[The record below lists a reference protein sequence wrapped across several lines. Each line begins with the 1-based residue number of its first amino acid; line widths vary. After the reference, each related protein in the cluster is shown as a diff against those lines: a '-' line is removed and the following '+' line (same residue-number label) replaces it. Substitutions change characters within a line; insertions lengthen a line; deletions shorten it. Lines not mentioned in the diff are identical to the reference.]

1 MKRLLFGLALIS
13 SLAVAQVSGFKI
25 AGVETFKT
33 VPSHKDGVIV
43 YPLNPPV
50 GGVHNPVWQNCGI
63 YDQAVRTEN
72 VMHSL
77 EHGAVWITYKTDLS
91 NTQIEA
97 LRQLVKGQTYSILS
111 PYPIGDK
118 LEKPIY
124 VVAWGAR
131 LGVDKANDL
140 RIGLFIS
147 QFKNNPKTTP
157 EFGAVCTNGIGN
169 PIQ

>member
-1 MKRLLFGLALIS
+1 MKRFLALGLIS
-13 SLAVAQVSGFKI
+13 SLALAQVSGFQI
-25 AGVETFKT
+25 AGVENFK
-33 VPSHKDGVIV
+33 VAASHKEGVIV

-63 YDQAVRTEN
+63 YDQPVRTEN

-91 NTQIEA
+91 KTEIET
-97 LRQLVKGQTYSILS
+97 LRKLVRGQTYIILS
-111 PYPIGDK
+111 PYPFSAK

-124 VVAWGAR
+124 AVAWGRR
-131 LGVDKANDL
+131 LAVESASDL
-140 RIGLFIS
+140 RISLFIS
-147 QFKNNPKTTP
+147 QYKSNLQTTP
-157 EFGAVCTNGIGN
+157 EFGAACTNAIGN

>member
-1 MKRLLFGLALIS
+1 MKRLLLGLALIS
-13 SLAVAQVSGFKI
+13 SLAVAQVTGFKI

-33 VPSHKDGVIV
+33 VPSHKDGLIV

-77 EHGAVWITYKTDLS
+77 EHGAVWMTYKTDLPK
-91 NTQIEA
+91 TEVET
-97 LRQLVKGQTYSILS
+97 LRNLVKGQTYFILS
-111 PYPIGDK
+111 PYSFGDK

-124 VVAWGAR
+124 VVAWGRR
-131 LGVDKANDL
+131 LGLENANDL
-140 RIGLFIS
+140 RIALFIA
-147 QFKNNPKTTP
+147 QYKNNPQTTP
-157 EFGAVCTNGIGN
+157 EFGAACTNGIGN

>member
-1 MKRLLFGLALIS
+1 VKRLFLVLLLIS
-13 SLAVAQVSGFKI
+13 SFAIAQVSGFKI
-25 AGVETFKT
+25 AGLETFKT
-33 VPSHKDGVIV
+33 VSSHKDGTIV

-63 YDQAVRTEN
+63 YDQAVRIEN

-91 NTQIEA
+91 KTEVET
-97 LRQLVKGQTYSILS
+97 LRNLVRGQPYIILS
-111 PYPIGDK
+111 PYSLSNK

-124 VVAWGAR
+124 AVAWGVR
-131 LGVDKANDL
+131 LGVTSTTDL
-140 RIGLFIS
+140 RIPIFAA
-147 QFKNNPKTTP
+147 QFKNNPQTTP
-157 EFGAVCTNGIGN
+157 EFGAACTNGIGN

>member
-1 MKRLLFGLALIS
+1 MKRFLFGLVLIS
-13 SLAVAQVSGFKI
+13 SFAVAQVSGFKI
-25 AGVETFKT
+25 DGVETFKT

-63 YDQAVRTEN
+63 YDQPVRTEN

-77 EHGAVWITYKTDLS
+77 EHGAVWITYKTDLPK
-91 NTQIEA
+91 TDAEA
-97 LRQLVKGQTYSILS
+97 LRRLVKGQTYVILS
-111 PYPIGDK
+111 PYPPSNK

-124 VVAWGAR
+124 AVAWGVR
-131 LGVDKANDL
+131 LGVETVTDL
-140 RIGLFIS
+140 RIPIFIT
-147 QFKNNPKTTP
+147 QFKNNPQTTP
-157 EFGAVCTNGIGN
+157 EFGAACTNGIGN

>member
-1 MKRLLFGLALIS
+1 MKRFLLGLVLIS
-13 SLAVAQVSGFKI
+13 SVAAAQVAGFKI
-25 AGVETFKT
+25 AGVENFSVVAT
-33 VPSHKDGVIV
+33 HKEGVIV

-63 YDQAVRTEN
+63 YDQPVRTEN

-91 NTQIEA
+91 QAQVES
-97 LRQLVKGQTYSILS
+97 LRQLVKGQTYIVLS
-111 PYPIGDK
+111 PYPFSAK

-124 VVAWGAR
+124 AVAWGRRMGLDNAT
-131 LGVDKANDL
+131 DL
-140 RIGLFIS
+140 RLSLFIS
-147 QFKNNPKTTP
+147 QFKNNPQSTP
-157 EFGAVCTNGIGN
+157 EFGATCTNAIGD